1 MLSCAVFTEEVR
13 ATELATLLLFI
24 MFANS
29 VSATEF
35 AVLSAFSMFAGT
47 CALTLYAFTLLL
59 TMLTLGPLAFCL
71 AFDAGLAA
79 PTLVDGILINEMAEG
94 AAV

>member
-1 MLSCAVFTEEVR
+1 
-13 ATELATLLLFI
+13 
-24 MFANS
+24 
-29 VSATEF
+29 
-35 AVLSAFSMFAGT
+35 MFAGT

-59 TMLTLGPLAFCL
+59 TMLTLEPFAFFL